1 MQQKKKSAKL
11 FDIVIVGGLGHV
23 GLPLGLVFANNGFR
37 VCLYDIDDEKAD
49 LVNKAVMPFVEYGAE
64 PILRKVIKN
73 GKLKISQDIKSISDA
88 SYVIITIGTPLD
100 EYLNPEIS
108 AFLKFFNRLIKY
120 LDSDQTI
127 IVRSTVYPHTCRQM
141 HKLLEEN
148 NRWHLAYCPERIA
161 QGHAIKELGEL
172 PQVVSGITE
181 EAADKASELFSQ
193 ITPKIIRVSIEEA
206 ELIKLFTNAWR
217 YIQFA
222 TTNQFYMVAHEYGA
236 DYDNVRRAMID
247 GYMRASSL
255 PAAGFAAGPCLL
267 KDTMQLS
274 AFYGTNFLLGN
285 AAMTVN
291 EGLPAF
297 MVEDLKK
304 RYDLSKTSVG
314 ILGMAFKADIDDNR
328 SSLSYKLKKILRFY
342 GAQVACSDEF
352 IKDPTFINKEKLLN
366 SCDIVIVGVPHSA
379 YKKLKLPDGVEL
391 IDLWGV
397 VNG

>member
-1 MQQKKKSAKL
+1 MQLKKKSEKS
-11 FDIVIVGGLGHV
+11 FDIVIIGGLGHV
-23 GLPLGLVFANNGFR
+23 GLPLGLVFAHNGFR
-37 VCLYDIDDEKAD
+37 VCLYDIDTEKAN
-49 LVNKAVMPFVEYGAE
+49 LIKKGMMPFVEYGAE
-64 PILRKVIKN
+64 PILKKVIKN
-73 GKLKISQDIKSISDA
+73 GKLKISQDIKIISSA
-88 SYVIITIGTPLD
+88 RHVIITIGTPLD
-100 EYLNPEIS
+100 EYLNPKIRD
-108 AFLKFFNRLIKY
+108 FLKFFDQLIKY
-120 LDSDQTI
+120 LDPDQTI

-141 HKLLEEN
+141 YKLLGEN
-148 NRWHLAYCPERIA
+148 KAWHLAYCPERIA

-181 EAADKASELFSQ
+181 DATDKAAELFGR

-222 TTNQFYMVAHEYGA
+222 TTNQFYMVAHDYGV

-255 PAAGFAAGPCLL
+255 PSAGFAAGPCLL
-267 KDTMQLS
+267 KDTMQLA
-274 AFYGTNFLLGN
+274 AFCGNNLLLGN

-297 MVEDLKK
+297 IVEDLKK
-304 RYDLSKTSVG
+304 RYDLGKASVG
-314 ILGMAFKADIDDNR
+314 ILGMAFKADIDDIR

-352 IKDPTFINKEKLLN
+352 IKDTAFISKEKLLN
-366 SCDIVIVGVPHSA
+366 SCDIVIVGVPHST

-397 VNG
+397 VNR